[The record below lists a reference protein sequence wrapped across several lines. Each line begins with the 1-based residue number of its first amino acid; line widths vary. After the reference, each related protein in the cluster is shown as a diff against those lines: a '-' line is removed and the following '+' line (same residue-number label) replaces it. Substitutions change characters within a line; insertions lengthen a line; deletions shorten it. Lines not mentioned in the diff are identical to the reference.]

1 MKITRIEKIDL
12 PEILALQHLAYES
25 EARLLD
31 DFTIPPLLQTLEEIE
46 REFASGVFLKA
57 TDENGKIIGSVRAHS
72 AGETVYVGKLIVQP
86 ELQGQGIGTRLLNA
100 IEAELPSAR
109 YELFTSHK
117 SLRTLRLY
125 EHLGYERFK
134 EQKISDKL
142 TLVFLEKIC

>member
-1 MKITRIEKIDL
+1 MKITRIEKTVL
-12 PEILALQHLAYES
+12 QEVLALQYHAYQS

-46 REFASGVFLKA
+46 SEFASGVFLKA
-57 TDENGKIIGSVRAHS
+57 IDENGKIIGSVRAHS
-72 AGETVYVGKLIVQP
+72 TGETVYVGKLIVQP

-100 IEAELPSAR
+100 IEAEAPSSR

-117 SLRTLRLY
+117 SIRTLRLY

-134 EQKISDKL
+134 EQKISGKL
-142 TLVFLEKIC
+142 TLVFLQKI